1 MNEPVNNIEK
11 LSDLIASTKGLIL
24 YFYND
29 NCSPCVSLRPKV
41 QAMVEGFFPLIHLEF
56 INSMKNPEQPAAYGI
71 FSSPAILVFFEGK
84 EFVRESKY
92 VSLEDLQEKI
102 ERYYAMVFGI

>member
-1 MNEPVNNIEK
+1 MNIPIHDSAS
-11 LSDLIASTKGLIL
+11 LSLVIASNKGLIL

-29 NCSPCVSLRPKV
+29 SCAPCISLRPKV
-41 QAMVEGFFPLIHLEF
+41 QTLVDNVFPMLHLEF
-56 INSMKNPEQPAAYGI
+56 INSLEYPELPVAHGI

-84 EFVRESKY
+84 EFIRESKY
-92 VSLEDLQEKI
+92 VSIEDLQEKI